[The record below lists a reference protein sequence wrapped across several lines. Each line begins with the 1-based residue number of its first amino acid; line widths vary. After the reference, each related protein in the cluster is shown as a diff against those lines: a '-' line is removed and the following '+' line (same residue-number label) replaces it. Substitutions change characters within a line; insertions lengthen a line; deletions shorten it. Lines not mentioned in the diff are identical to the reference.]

1 MDIAGSGKIL
11 IGILVGLK
19 KAQFDIDLLIISRI
33 GVFLPSLVGNLAKIK
48 L

>member
-11 IGILVGLK
+11 IGILVK

>member
-11 IGILVGLK
+11 IGIVVGLK
-19 KAQFDIDLLIISRI
+19 KAQFDIDLFFISRI
-33 GVFLPSLVGNLAKIK
+33 GVFLFSLFLNLLIIK